1 MVDVSNHGYNNIKN
15 LIMDLFGL
23 IFEISSSICK
33 VSVLVLGFHLL
44 SNIKASVSSMIVV
57 DFVRTIVGDYSV
69 CFLLFFSV
77 SRTGKNVLDLLLSR
91 AYLCHLFSVFV
102 VLCFVWLL
110 LTTCIMRFDFVFM
123 QSLASSSC
131 DSNENMQPCFVKF
144 DKHIR
149 FKGAIA
155 LR

>member
-69 CFLLFFSV
+69 RFLLFFSV
-77 SRTGKNVLDLLLSR
+77 SRTGEKCLGSSAISCLPLPSFFCVRL
-91 AYLCHLFSVFV
+91 SVFCLV
-102 VLCFVWLL
+102 AF
-110 LTTCIMRFDFVFM
+110 
-123 QSLASSSC
+123 
-131 DSNENMQPCFVKF
+131 NY
-144 DKHIR
+144 
-149 FKGAIA
+149 
-155 LR
+155 

>member
-23 IFEISSSICK
+23 IFEISSICK

-69 CFLLFFSV
+69 RFLLFFSV
-77 SRTGKNVLDLLLSR
+77 SRTGENVLDLLLSR

-110 LTTCIMRFDFVFM
+110 LTTK
-123 QSLASSSC
+123 L
-131 DSNENMQPCFVKF
+131 
-144 DKHIR
+144 
-149 FKGAIA
+149 
-155 LR
+155 